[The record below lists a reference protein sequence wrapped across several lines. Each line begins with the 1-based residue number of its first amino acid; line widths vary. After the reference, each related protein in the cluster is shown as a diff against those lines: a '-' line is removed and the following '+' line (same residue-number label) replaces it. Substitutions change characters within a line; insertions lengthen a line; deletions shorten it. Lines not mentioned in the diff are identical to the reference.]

1 MERTGSYEKLVNLYQ
16 NIPVRCHNPDG
27 RNHDVASNALGLY
40 REICGSNLIPVIA
53 YPYRGIRGLPPSVQE
68 APATVRPLGRHHLLL
83 NPCQLD

>member
-16 NIPVRCHNPDG
+16 NIRRHNPDG

-53 YPYRGIRGLPPSVQE
+53 YPYRCIRGLPPSVQE
-68 APATVRPLGRHHLLL
+68 ASAMVLPLDRHYLLL
-83 NPCQLD
+83 NPCQ